1 MVIEFLQPH
10 ALNLGE
16 DFEFVSA
23 FKSRSNQG
31 VEDYRLLLKGVNT
44 GTQILLGMHE
54 QDGPDHPHFVLFT
67 IDNFIFVSTTNI
79 KQQQYSYHWF
89 SNDITK
95 VKDFFNLWRNSDPMV
110 HLGNYRHSFISKI
123 PNYQGSY
130 RFNGIIY

>member
-1 MVIEFLQPH
+1 MIIEFLRPH
-10 ALNLGE
+10 ALNLEE
-16 DFEFVSA
+16 DFEFISI

-31 VEDYRLLLKGVNT
+31 VEDYRLLLKSVTT
-44 GTQILLGMHE
+44 GTEVLLGMYE
-54 QDGPDHPHFVLFT
+54 RPGPDHSHLVLFT
-67 IDNFIFVSTTNI
+67 IDDFKFISPTNI

-95 VKDFFNLWRNSDPMV
+95 VEDFFNLWKNSDPMV

-130 RFNGIIY
+130 RFNGITY